1 MEKETLKGT
10 ELNRFRDLMKICND
24 SDKINANVRKEI
36 KQLIQNSPE
45 CKEYVQAQED
55 MYPVALSTRIENM
68 SCSDSFREVMYV
80 KCEELRQE
88 LGYSTSN
95 RLEKL
100 AIEQI
105 VLCWFNHHQT
115 EIEHANILSQS
126 PSIELGIY
134 WEKRLA
140 FASRRYTRALELL
153 SKMRKMN
160 LVVQVNNANNQFI
173 NSK

>member
-1 MEKETLKGT
+1 MEEKTTKGT

-24 SDKINANVRKEI
+24 SDKNNADVRKEI
-36 KQLIQNSPE
+36 KNLIENSPE
-45 CKEYVQAQED
+45 CKKFVQRQED
-55 MYPVALSTRIENM
+55 MYPVALRTRIERM
-68 SCSDSFREVMYV
+68 SCTDSFREIMYV

-115 EIEHANILSQS
+115 EIEHANILSQNHN
-126 PSIELGIY
+126 PMLGIY
-134 WEKRLA
+134 WEKRLTISGQR
-140 FASRRYTRALELL
+140 FNRALDLL

-160 LVVQVNNANNQFI
+160 LVIQLNSAKNQI
-173 NSK
+173 ISN